1 MGPAAAVGE
10 AGEEQADDVKV
21 GTEGRRGACG
31 RLGCVYGVCESE
43 RACV

>member
-21 GTEGRRGACG
+21 GTEGRRAGVRAA
-31 RLGCVYGVCESE
+31 GVCE
-43 RACV
+43 RCLCV